1 MKRTDLPVPA
11 LPPGRPNL
19 VLTGFMGTGKT
30 TSGRMAAEQLGMPFF
45 DLDRRQEAI
54 AGLPIARIFDELG
67 EPAFRDIER
76 RALVEAAALS
86 RAVIACGGGAA
97 PLHPKEYAALAD
109 GAVAVV
115 LTSAPEEIERR
126 VGEARDRPLLT
137 TSPGAQIRALLTER
151 AEAYAAAGEALD
163 TSNVAPEQTAEE
175 LIERYR
181 RRSPAGEPA
190 VVNVETPG
198 HGPVLIGPGVLSGI
212 GEQVAARMP
221 EAHTAVVIADPGA
234 RDVAAAAADSIGA
247 AVNEVAILS
256 LPAGEE
262 AKNLTALGDL
272 LTSLREHRVEPTD
285 VVVAVGGG
293 AALDAS
299 GFAAATYARGLALI
313 NVPTTLLAMVDAGLG
328 GKVAID
334 HAGAKNLVGTFHP
347 PRLVLADP
355 ETLGTLPGR
364 ELRTGL
370 AEVVKAAILASPLLL
385 DLLEQEDPTTWIE
398 WIVEQAVRI
407 KAGYVAADPRDR
419 GVRRSLNLG
428 HTFAHAIEAASGYA
442 VPHGE
447 AVAYGLIAAARL
459 GARHGIS
466 DSGLEERIHSALDGL
481 GLPSTPPPGLEQG
494 ALLEAMAADKKRRSG
509 EAVFVVQATGGAA
522 LLEGIDAEEA
532 LTSLLPTRAGKRS

>member
-1 MKRTDLPVPA
+1 MKRTDLPVPP

-19 VLTGFMGTGKT
+19 VLTGFMGTGKST
-30 TSGRMAAEQLGMPFF
+30 AGPLAAEHLGMPLI
-45 DLDRRQEAI
+45 DLDRRQERI
-54 AGLPIARIFDELG
+54 AGMPLPRIFDELG

-76 RALVEAAALS
+76 RALLEAAALS
-86 RAVIACGGGAA
+86 STVVACGGGAA
-97 PLHPKEYAALAD
+97 PLHPREYAALTK
-109 GAVAVV
+109 GNVAVV
-115 LTSAPEEIERR
+115 LTAPPEEIERR
-126 VGEARDRPLLT
+126 VGDAHDRPLLT
-137 TSPGAQIRALLTER
+137 SSPGAQIRALLAER
-151 AEAYAAAGEALD
+151 ADAYAAAGEALD
-163 TSNVAPEQTAEE
+163 TSNAPPERTAAE
-175 LIERYR
+175 LVERYR
-181 RRSPAGEPA
+181 RRSPEGEPA

-198 HGPVLIGPGVLSGI
+198 HGPVLIGPGVLARI
-212 GEQVAARMP
+212 GEKIAAGVP
-221 EAHTAVVIADPGA
+221 EAHTAVVVADPGA
-234 RDVAAAAADSIGA
+234 HDAAAAVADSIGA
-247 AVNEVAILS
+247 AVKEVAILS

-262 AKNLTALGDL
+262 AKTLTALGEL
-272 LTSLREHRVEPTD
+272 LTALREHRVEPTD

-299 GFAAATYARGLALI
+299 GFAAATYARGLALV

-355 ETLGTLPGR
+355 ETLGTLPDR

-370 AEVVKAAILASPLLL
+370 AEIVKAAVLASPLLL
-385 DLLEQEDPTTWIE
+385 DLLEKEDPATRIE
-398 WIVEQAVRI
+398 WLVEQAVRI

-428 HTFAHAIEAASGYA
+428 HTFAHAIEAASDYT

-459 GARHGIS
+459 GAGHGIT
-466 DSGLEERIHSALDGL
+466 DPGLEERTRSVLDGL
-481 GLPSTPPPGLEQG
+481 GLPSTPPPGLSQD

-509 EAVFVVQATGGAA
+509 EAVFVVPATGGAA
-522 LLEGIDAEEA
+522 LLEGIDPEEA
-532 LTSLLPTRAGKRS
+532 LTSLLATRAGKRS